1 MSLLAF
7 LLDTKFLI
15 YVMWMGVG
23 HFAADF
29 ILPNSWANE
38 NRKPG
43 SNVYNSNGTV
53 EPLWGW
59 VLTAHALVHAAT
71 VILATGW
78 VVLGIMRFVVVA
90 ISKSLKDREIYKYP
104 LATDQCIHLASIVI
118 LAAIGVWLDGAVI

>member
-1 MSLLAF
+1 MHLLAF

-15 YVMWMGVG
+15 YVMWMGIG

-29 ILPNSWANE
+29 ILPNSGVNE

-43 SNVYNSNGTV
+43 ASIVNPNGTI
-53 EPLWGW
+53 EPVWGW
-59 VLTAHALVHAAT
+59 VLTAHAMVHAAT

-90 ISKSLKDREIYKYP
+90 ISKNLQDREVYKYP
-104 LATDQCIHLASIVI
+104 LVTDQCIHLASIVI